1 MKAKVTRRRYTDDD
15 ILTEARL
22 FCELNMSI
30 ADIAKSLGIPLA
42 TVSWHLLYPL
52 KNLNYRMWITVRYR
66 CFAHTRKP
74 ERYLNE
80 EDVCK
85 IEAMVDNT
93 SEHVD
98 TLFKKLKEVHHV

>member
-1 MKAKVTRRRYTDDD
+1 MKAKVTKRRYTDDD

-30 ADIAKSLGIPLA
+30 ADIAKSLDIPLA

-52 KNLNYRMWITVRYR
+52 KNLNYHMWITVRYR

-74 ERYLNE
+74 ERYLSE
-80 EDVCK
+80 EDARK
-85 IEAMVDNT
+85 IEAMVGGT

>member
-30 ADIAKSLGIPLA
+30 ADIAKSLGVPLA

-52 KNLNYRMWITVRYR
+52 KNLNYRMWITVRCR
-66 CFAHTRKP
+66 CFAYTRKP

-80 EDVCK
+80 EDVYK
-85 IEAMVDNT
+85 IEAVVGGT
-93 SEHVD
+93 SERVD
-98 TLFKKLKEVHHV
+98 ALFKN